1 MMNSLVIGSG
11 GREQAIAW
19 KVAQSPLINNVF
31 IAPGNGAQQEKCST
45 VALHLNNFEEI
56 AHFIKENDIQLVVI
70 GPEQPLVEGI
80 VDYLHGVEGLEKLHI
95 VGPSK
100 AGAMLEGSKDFAK
113 AFMER
118 YEIPTAKYR
127 TFTNETLEEGLKYLE
142 TEEKAP
148 YVLKADGLAAGK
160 GVVIL
165 DTLEAAQHEMREML
179 GGKFGSAGSSVVV
192 ETYLSGIECSVFVL
206 TDGED
211 YILLPCAKDYKR
223 IGEGDTGLNTGG
235 MGAVSPVPFANDL
248 FIEKVEECI
257 IKPTIQGI
265 QEEGIDYKGFIFIG
279 LMNVG
284 GDPYVI
290 EYNCRMGDPETE
302 VVMPRIGDDL
312 VPAFLALRDQ
322 RLKGIQPLTLLNQ
335 VATTVVAVAGGYPE
349 SYEKG
354 MVIEGLDEEGPH
366 THIFHM
372 GTKQEGEKILT
383 NGGRVLAV
391 TALGDTLP
399 EALNRSYKRLDR
411 IKYDGMTF
419 RKDIGQDLLK
429 L

>member
-19 KVAQSPLINNVF
+19 KVAQSPLINKVF
-31 IAPGNGAQQEKCST
+31 IAPGNGAQQDKCSN
-45 VALHLNNFEEI
+45 VALHIDNFEEV
-56 AHFIKENDIQLVVI
+56 AHFIKENDIQLVVV

-80 VDYLHGVEGLEKLHI
+80 VDYLGGVQGLEKLHI

-118 YEIPTAKYR
+118 YDIPTAKYR

-165 DTLEAAQHEMREML
+165 DTLEAAQREMREML
-179 GGKFGSAGSSVVV
+179 GGKFGTAGSSVVV

-211 YILLPCAKDYKR
+211 YLMLPCAKDYKR

-312 VPAFLALRDQ
+312 VPALLALRDQ
-322 RLKGIQPLTLLNQ
+322 RLKGIKPLNLLKQ
-335 VATTVVAVAGGYPE
+335 VATTVVAVSGGYPE
-349 SYEKG
+349 GYEKG
-354 MVIEGLDEEGPH
+354 AIIEGLDEEGQQ

-372 GTKQEGEKILT
+372 GTKREGEKILT

-399 EALNRSYKRLDR
+399 EALNRSYKRLDL
-411 IKYDGMTF
+411 IKYDGITF
-419 RKDIGQDLLK
+419 RKDIGQDLLN